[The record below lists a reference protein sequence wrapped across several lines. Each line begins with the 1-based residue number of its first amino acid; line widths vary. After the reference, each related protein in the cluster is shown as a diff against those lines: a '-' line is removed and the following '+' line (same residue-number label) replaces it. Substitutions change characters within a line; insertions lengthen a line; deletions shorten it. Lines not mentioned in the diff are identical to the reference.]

1 MDFFHSA
8 YSCFLNSW
16 EKSLNSPA
24 LQACS
29 RCLCIAQAAWQELTW
44 LLLPRSEDRT
54 RHHTA
59 SWNIC
64 LAPESKGQNISI
76 RAHISVAAL
85 VPMWCL
91 WRGSPSPTLASFLLL
106 YAVPSPFCSPCQA
119 TALQLR
125 VIRKRPQKSC
135 QARVASGNHA
145 TSRGQ
150 ALQLPREREQSCGY
164 WVTSGSPLETLPL
177 RSPSCQA
184 PPPGDWTVQCDV
196 RTVWL
201 RGVDVE

>member
-1 MDFFHSA
+1 MPHYQDGFFHSA

-29 RCLCIAQAAWQELTW
+29 LCLCIAQAAWQELTW

-76 RAHISVAAL
+76 RVHISVAAL

-125 VIRKRPQKSC
+125 VIRTKAPEELPSKGGLWEPCNLQRSSPT
-135 QARVASGNHA
+135 ASQG
-145 TSRGQ
+145 
-150 ALQLPREREQSCGY
+150 ERAELWLLGHFRQPFGD
-164 WVTSGSPLETLPL
+164 
-177 RSPSCQA
+177 
-184 PPPGDWTVQCDV
+184 PPT
-196 RTVWL
+196 
-201 RGVDVE
+201 